1 MLAFCKHMKPPS
13 PALAPPGAGLPWL
26 ELQIARLR
34 FAWRLRRGSPAA
46 YDAAFERERDAILA
60 LVRPLDETTAARR
73 VLIRRPRGLEDSSRD
88 WSVWM
93 TLDHLRITNTRF
105 AQAITLLRAG
115 RVPPQPASTAAVK
128 PAPEV
133 DAGVVA
139 AFEASCQVLLE
150 ASAPLRE
157 ACSDTTYAHP
167 WFGPLD
173 ARGWQA
179 LASFHLALHRVQIER
194 ILADLASR

>member
-1 MLAFCKHMKPPS
+1 MDPTS
-13 PALAPPGAGLPWL
+13 STLAPPGAGLPWL

-46 YDAAFERERDAILA
+46 FDAAFERERDAILA
-60 LVRPLDETTAARR
+60 LVRPLAETTAARR

-128 PAPEV
+128 PSPEV
-133 DAGVVA
+133 DAGVIA
-139 AFEASCQVLLE
+139 AFEASCQALLE
-150 ASAPLRE
+150 AAAPLRE
-157 ACSDTTYAHP
+157 GWGDTRYAHP

-179 LASFHLALHRVQIER
+179 LASFHLGLHRVQIER
-194 ILADLASR
+194 ILAGLDLR

>member
-1 MLAFCKHMKPPS
+1 MLAFYKHMKDS

-26 ELQIARLR
+26 ELQVARLR
-34 FAWRLRRGSPAA
+34 FAWRLRRGTPQAF
-46 YDAAFERERDAILA
+46 DATFERERDAILD
-60 LVRPLDETTAARR
+60 LVRPLEAVTAAQRR
-73 VLIRRPRGLEDSSRD
+73 LIRRPRGLEDSSRD

-105 AQAITLLRAG
+105 AQAITLLRHG

-128 PAPEV
+128 PSPEV

-139 AFEASCQVLLE
+139 AFEASCRAFLE

-157 ACSDTTYAHP
+157 ACGDTTYAHP

-179 LASFHLALHRVQIER
+179 LAGFHLGLHRVQIER
-194 ILADLASR
+194 LLAVLARP